1 MKVRK
6 EELCS
11 SCRQIYSSDT
21 GMTVERMLDVF
32 NNDAQKLAQLGGE
45 YQLNCALYKVLI
57 DGGHC
62 TSCVGLVLDRMK
74 GR

>member
-1 MKVRK
+1 MLISKN
-6 EELCS
+6 ELCN

-45 YQLNCALYKVLI
+45 YSLHCALYKVLI

-62 TSCVGLVLDRMK
+62 TRCVGLVLDRMR